1 MVWAIV
7 VVAIAVLGV
16 AAWAGTGRLGE
27 MPEPVVDRPKAYIP
41 DGAVDAAFREAVRIP
56 RAVTGYHREQV
67 DDFLA
72 VHASGSAEGAEVAFD
87 VVRGGYDM
95 QAVDEVLSRMA
106 PVPVVGAPEAMT
118 SDDAMHETREN
129 LAMMMSDVAAGD
141 GEPAGPAEST
151 STDPHQFFPDDSGRE
166 TDDSFRRDGDEKGS
180 TGELPAP

>member
-1 MVWAIV
+1 M

-41 DGAVDAAFREAVRIP
+41 DGAVDAAFLEAVRIP
-56 RAVTGYHREQV
+56 RAVTGYHRGQV

-72 VHASGSAEGAEVAFD
+72 AHASGSAEGSEVAFD

-95 QAVDEVLSRMA
+95 QAVDEVLTRLA
-106 PVPVVGAPEAMT
+106 PVPVLGAPEA
-118 SDDAMHETREN
+118 DDAMHETREE
-129 LAMMMSDVAAGD
+129 LATMMSDVAAGD

-151 STDPHQFFPDDSGRE
+151 STDAHQFFPDDSGHE